1 MGNSEQ
7 RKQKMSILICGNKGV
22 GKHYIAENL
31 LSNFKVISNEEYK
44 GYEKLENE
52 EEIECTLYIKSDL
65 IDRKRKQNKRTY
77 YSRKFKKI
85 NAAVFVFDS
94 SNKNSLMN
102 QIIKD
107 FEDSRNGF
115 TVAIIENKYNEKM
128 DINDDKIEIDDI
140 NENPYG
146 LDWYKF
152 PIISEKDEEDESKKK
167 KDEIEKIKKGIFK
180 KVYDNMTG
188 KSTNI
193 QCC

>member
-7 RKQKMSILICGNKGV
+7 RKQKMSILICGAKGV

-85 NAAVFVFDS
+85 NAAVFIFDS

-107 FEDSRNGF
+107 FEESRNGF
-115 TVAIIENKYNEKM
+115 TVAIIENKYNENL
-128 DINDDKIEIDDI
+128 DINNDKAQIDDI
-140 NENPYG
+140 DENPYG

-167 KDEIEKIKKGIFK
+167 KDEIEKIKKGIFE
-180 KVYDNMTG
+180 KVYKNMTG
-188 KSTNI
+188 QSTNI

>member
-7 RKQKMSILICGNKGV
+7 RKQKMSILICGGKGV

-65 IDRKRKQNKRTY
+65 IDRKSKQNKRTY

-85 NAAVFVFDS
+85 NAAVFIFDS

-107 FEDSRNGF
+107 FEESRNGF

-152 PIISEKDEEDESKKK
+152 PIISEKDEEDENKKK
-167 KDEIEKIKKGIFK
+167 KDEIEKIKKGIFE
-180 KVYDNMTG
+180 KVYKNMTG
-188 KSTNI
+188 QSTNI

>member
-152 PIISEKDEEDESKKK
+152 PIISEKDEEDEIKKK

-180 KVYDNMTG
+180 KVCCNMTG
-188 KSTNI
+188 QSTNI

>member
-7 RKQKMSILICGNKGV
+7 RKQKMSILICGGKGV

-152 PIISEKDEEDESKKK
+152 PIISEKDEEDEIKKK
-167 KDEIEKIKKGIFK
+167 KDKIEEIKKGIFK
-180 KVYDNMTG
+180 KVYKNMTG
-188 KSTNI
+188 QSTNI

>member
-22 GKHYIAENL
+22 GKHYIAKNL

-65 IDRKRKQNKRTY
+65 IDRKSKQNKRTY

-85 NAAVFVFDS
+85 NAAVFIFDS

-140 NENPYG
+140 NKNPYE

-152 PIISEKDEEDESKKK
+152 PIISEKDEGDVIKEK
-167 KDEIEKIKKGIFK
+167 KDEIEKIKIGIFK
-180 KVYDNMTG
+180 KVCCNMTG
-188 KSTNI
+188 QSTNI

>member
-167 KDEIEKIKKGIFK
+167 KDKIEKIKKGIFE
-180 KVYDNMTG
+180 KVYKNMTG
-188 KSTNI
+188 QSTNI